1 MAKFRDFSRLRTVGG
16 TTLVGCSGDMADL
29 QQLTTMLADLDT
41 SNEEWADGHAIR
53 PKAIH
58 SFLTRVFYNKCAC
71 ARLRC
76 GMRWPRGSRVAAG
89 VEGLPRPSVTHAR
102 V

>member
-58 SFLTRVFYNKCAC
+58 SFLTRVFYNKCAR
-71 ARLRC
+71 AFAL
-76 GMRWPRGSRVAAG
+76 WDEVAAR
-89 VEGLPRPSVTHAR
+89 EPSR
-102 V
+102 GGGS